1 MSYVLDLRP
10 PVPDAVRDVALERLD
25 RAIGELSGERS
36 PDVATAVHE
45 ARKDLKKLRS
55 LVRLLRPGLPRK
67 TYRREA
73 DALREVSRGLGARR
87 EADALVE
94 TVDALRDPAA
104 GRVPATAMDALREA
118 FADRTSPSS
127 AGDSAGA
134 AVPSAGSG
142 DDFGAPD
149 LSAAVT
155 ALRAVRERV
164 ADGALAVDGR
174 SALAAGLARSYD
186 RAHEAFA
193 GTAGEPTAED
203 LHEWRKRVKDL
214 WYQQRLLAP
223 AWPAVLKAAANEARD
238 ASKLLGDDHDLAE
251 LLAVLRDPDGPATRV
266 PADLQELPAIV
277 EARRAALLADARAY
291 GARLHA
297 EKPKAFARRVRRILD
312 APPLPG

>member
-1 MSYVLDLRP
+1 MSFALDLRP

-25 RAIGELSGERS
+25 RAIRELSGERS
-36 PDVATAVHE
+36 SDVATAVHE

-55 LVRLLRPGLPRK
+55 LVRLLRPGLPKK

-87 EADALVE
+87 EADALLE

-104 GRVPATAMDALREA
+104 GRVPATTMDALRDA
-118 FADRTSPSS
+118 LAGRTSPAQGD
-127 AGDSAGA
+127 AGEPA
-134 AVPSAGSG
+134 G
-142 DDFGAPD
+142 DDFDAPD
-149 LSAAVT
+149 LTGAVT

-174 SALAAGLARSYD
+174 TALAAGLARSYA
-186 RAHEAFA
+186 RAHETFA
-193 GTAGEPTAED
+193 ATDGEPTADD

-223 AWPAVLKAAANEARD
+223 AWPAVLKASANEARD

-251 LLAVLRDPDGPATRV
+251 LQAVLRDPDGPAARV
-266 PADLQELPAIV
+266 PADTQELPAIV
-277 EARRAALLADARAY
+277 EARRSALLADARAY
-291 GARLHA
+291 GERLHA

-312 APPLPG
+312 APPLPA

>member
-1 MSYVLDLRP
+1 MSFALDPRP
-10 PVPDAVRDVALERLD
+10 PVPDAVRDVTLERLD
-25 RAIGELSGERS
+25 RVVGELAGERS

-45 ARKDLKKLRS
+45 ARKDLKRLRS
-55 LVRLLRPGLPRK
+55 LVRLLRPGLPK
-67 TYRREA
+67 DVYRREA

-94 TVDALRDPAA
+94 TVDVLRDPAA
-104 GRVPATAMDALREA
+104 GRVPATTLDALRDA
-118 FADRTSPSS
+118 LVARAS
-127 AGDSAGA
+127 AAGSRDDAASGDGRIA
-134 AVPSAGSG
+134 AV
-142 DDFGAPD
+142 DDLAR
-149 LSAAVT
+149 AVA
-155 ALRAVRERV
+155 ALREVRERV
-164 ADGALAVDGR
+164 LDGALAVDGR
-174 SALAAGLARSYD
+174 TALAAGLGRSYA
-186 RAHEAFA
+186 RAHGAFA
-193 GTAGEPTAED
+193 AVREEDPTAED

-251 LLAVLRDPDGPATRV
+251 LLEVLRDPAGPAAQV
-266 PADLQELPAIV
+266 PADTRELVPIV

-297 EKPKAFARRVRRILD
+297 EKPKAFARRTRRVLD